1 MSAWLL
7 NTSTLCQR
15 SCCLQ
20 GHRVSVVLYCTMQT
34 HGKLFYIG
42 KTNDK
47 SNKNLILY
55 IENWVSSVQADTM
68 ILASVVVDCA
78 DTS

>member
-1 MSAWLL
+1 MNPA
-7 NTSTLCQR
+7 
-15 SCCLQ
+15 
-20 GHRVSVVLYCTMQT
+20 
-34 HGKLFYIG
+34 KLFYIG